1 MKQKLIMM
9 LVAAVSLLAVTQVEA
24 NIGVERT
31 ANTWLLTPA
40 SWHPG
45 TPNKLYE
52 NYPFD
57 LGEKKINMGDEDQ
70 PRHFDNDNNLHP
82 LMDKSVHSPVYQQ
95 Q

>member
-1 MKQKLIMM
+1 MRQKLVTI
-9 LVAAVSLLAVTQVEA
+9 LLAAFSLLAVTQVEA
-24 NIGVERT
+24 NMGVERT

-57 LGEKKINMGDEDQ
+57 LGERKINMGDEDQ
-70 PRHFDNDNNLHP
+70 PRHFDNDSQQHP